1 MAPHDL
7 KAIRAQLKLRQ
18 GDLAELIGVARNT
31 VTRWEMGLRHVP
43 EPVAR
48 LVRMLRAVRGA
59 RGYLEGEAKHRIG
72 HPSVESAV
80 VGRRGRAGRVAG
92 AASPPRGHERARL
105 WGY

>member
-1 MAPHDL
+1 MTAEDL

-18 GDLAELIGVARNT
+18 GDLAELVGVARNT

-59 RGYLEGEAKHRIG
+59 RGYLEAEAKHRIG
-72 HPSVESAV
+72 HPSV
-80 VGRRGRAGRVAG
+80 VGRRGRAAKVTG

-105 WGY
+105 